1 MEEVLH
7 DQREDE
13 DSNRH
18 RYRSFERLGLLTANA
33 LASSGHNVYASM
45 RVTSGHDAQQVAEML
60 RFAKDESLEL
70 RPIELDVL
78 SQESVDNE
86 IANIMWEQG
95 RIDVVIHNAEH
106 VIFGPAEAFTP
117 GELAELY
124 DINVLSTQRVNRAV
138 LPAAPPREQ

>member
-1 MEEVLH
+1 
-7 DQREDE
+7 
-13 DSNRH
+13 
-18 RYRSFERLGLLTANA
+18 
-33 LASSGHNVYASM
+33 M
-45 RVTSGHDAQQVAEML
+45 RVTSGHDAQQVPEML

-78 SQESVDNE
+78 SQESIDNA

-106 VIFGPAEAFTP
+106 MIFGPAEAFTP
-117 GELAELY
+117 GQLAELY

-138 LPAAPPREQ
+138 LPAAPAREQ